1 VKQNKCVS
9 KESGRKDVFFRTAE
23 SSSPPVYD
31 PESETEERSR
41 YSKPT
46 NTRHTHTHTH
56 TVPEQ
61 KHAL

>member
-46 NTRHTHTHTH
+46 NTRHTHTHTQSLNRSIH
-56 TVPEQ
+56 Y
-61 KHAL
+61 